1 MPKKA
6 KEKTATEVKRLIKP
20 GLHAVGVVS
29 GLLLQVSATGGKS
42 WILRTMVGNRRPD
55 IGLGGYPD
63 VTLARAREKA
73 RELKEQIRKGIDPVA
88 ERKAARNALKSLQA
102 KTISFDE
109 AARRC
114 HAVKSLE
121 FRNIKHRQQWINT
134 ITRYASPVIGSLP
147 VNEIQLPHIMQVL
160 EPVWHSK
167 TETASRLRQR
177 VEAVLTWAAVSG
189 FRSGDNPAR
198 WQGNLKEL
206 LPAARKI
213 KKVQHHAALPWQ
225 KIGTFMAE
233 LRKREGLGAR
243 ALEFAILTA
252 ARSGEVRG
260 MKWDEVDLSAKVWT
274 VPEQRIKAGKAHKIP
289 LSSEAVK
296 LLKALPKFIDSTHV
310 FPASRGGLLSDMAL
324 TSVLRHME
332 VDATVH
338 GFRSTFK
345 DWARNCTA
353 YPDEVSE
360 LALAHVNSDATRS
373 AYARD
378 ELLPQRTRMVKDW
391 AKFCGTAKK
400 PGKVVHIRKR
410 LTKSS

>member
-1 MPKKA
+1 MPKKV
-6 KEKTATEVKRLIKP
+6 KEKTSIQVKRLKKP
-20 GLHAVGVVS
+20 GLHAVGGVS
-29 GLLLQVSATGGKS
+29 GLLLQVTDTSKS
-42 WILRTMVGNRRPD
+42 WILRTMVGKRRPD

-63 VTLARAREKA
+63 VTLAQAREKA
-73 RELKEQIRKGIDPVA
+73 REFKEQIRKGIDPVA

-102 KTISFDE
+102 KTITFDE

-114 HAVKSLE
+114 HAAKSPE
-121 FRNIKHRQQWINT
+121 FRNIKHRQQWLNT
-134 ITRYASPVIGSLP
+134 ITRYASPVIGFLP

-160 EPVWHSK
+160 EPVWHTK

-177 VEAVLTWAAVSG
+177 IEAVLTWATVSG

-225 KIGTFMAE
+225 DTGSFMAE

-260 MKWDEVDLSAKVWT
+260 MTWDEVDLSAKVWT

-296 LLKALPKFIDSTHV
+296 LLKALPKFIDSAHV
-310 FPASRGGLLSDMAL
+310 FPASRGGQLSDMAL
-324 TSVLRHME
+324 TSVLRRME

-360 LALAHVNSDATRS
+360 LALAHVNSDATRA

-378 ELLPQRTRMVKDW
+378 ELLAKRTRLMKDW
-391 AKFCGTAKK
+391 SKFCGSVKK
-400 PGKVVHIRKR
+400 SGKVVHIRR
-410 LTKSS
+410 GRA

>member
-1 MPKKA
+1 MPKKV
-6 KEKTATEVKRLIKP
+6 KEKTSIQVKRLKKP
-20 GLHAVGVVS
+20 GLHAIGGVS
-29 GLLLQVSATGGKS
+29 GLLLQVTATGAKS

-63 VTLARAREKA
+63 VTLAQAREKA

-88 ERKAARNALKSLQA
+88 ERKAARNALKSAQA

-114 HAVKSLE
+114 HAAKSPE

-225 KIGTFMAE
+225 
-233 LRKREGLGAR
+233 
-243 ALEFAILTA
+243 
-252 ARSGEVRG
+252 
-260 MKWDEVDLSAKVWT
+260 
-274 VPEQRIKAGKAHKIP
+274 
-289 LSSEAVK
+289 
-296 LLKALPKFIDSTHV
+296 
-310 FPASRGGLLSDMAL
+310 
-324 TSVLRHME
+324 
-332 VDATVH
+332 
-338 GFRSTFK
+338 
-345 DWARNCTA
+345 
-353 YPDEVSE
+353 
-360 LALAHVNSDATRS
+360 
-373 AYARD
+373 
-378 ELLPQRTRMVKDW
+378 
-391 AKFCGTAKK
+391 
-400 PGKVVHIRKR
+400 
-410 LTKSS
+410 

>member
-1 MPKKA
+1 
-6 KEKTATEVKRLIKP
+6 
-20 GLHAVGVVS
+20 
-29 GLLLQVSATGGKS
+29 
-42 WILRTMVGNRRPD
+42 
-55 IGLGGYPD
+55 
-63 VTLARAREKA
+63 
-73 RELKEQIRKGIDPVA
+73 
-88 ERKAARNALKSLQA
+88 
-102 KTISFDE
+102 
-109 AARRC
+109 
-114 HAVKSLE
+114 
-121 FRNIKHRQQWINT
+121 
-134 ITRYASPVIGSLP
+134 
-147 VNEIQLPHIMQVL
+147 MQVL

-243 ALEFAILTA
+243 ALEFAILSA

-260 MKWDEVDLSAKVWT
+260 MTWDEVDLSAKVWT

-296 LLKALPKFIDSTHV
+296 LLKALPKFPESPYV
-310 FPASRGGLLSDMAL
+310 FPAARGGQLSDMAL
-324 TSVLRHME
+324 TAVLKRLQ

-345 DWARNCTA
+345 DWARSCTA

-378 ELLPQRTRMVKDW
+378 ELLPQRTRMMKDW
-391 AKFCGTAKK
+391 AKFCGTVKK
-400 PGKVVHIRKR
+400 PGKVVPIRKR
-410 LTKSS
+410 A